1 MKKIQILERLKILFI
16 NIWPTYDQIG
26 LRPTSQNGS
35 WS

>member
-1 MKKIQILERLKILFI
+1 MIKRLENLKKNTVNK
-16 NIWPTYDQIG
+16 YMAD